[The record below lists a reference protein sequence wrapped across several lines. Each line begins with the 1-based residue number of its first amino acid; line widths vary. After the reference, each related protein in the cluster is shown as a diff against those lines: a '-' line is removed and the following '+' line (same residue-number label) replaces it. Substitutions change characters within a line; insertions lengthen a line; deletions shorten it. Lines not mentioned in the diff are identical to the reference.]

1 MALPNPEK
9 RSGKFARQ
17 FAWAIELPFLLV
29 GTVLAGGLFGYF
41 LDRWL
46 KTKPFMMLAFGAL
59 GFFVGVRDLL
69 RRLQKEDSNDQ
80 PDS

>member
-80 PDS
+80 PNS